1 MTESTPQSHG
11 RHLPTFTTAIRGRR
25 KDFMRP
31 YLAVLCFSALCSPL
45 EHLNA
50 EDEEIFGW
58 QHLNDLRVGYSTM
71 PLKASIETKANNV
84 QGYEK
89 DGQLQ
94 SGARFSLMW
103 VLPLSEL
110 SDEGGGLL
118 ALEASSTTYH
128 QDQTLNDP
136 EITLKAYALTIHPDL
151 AWALTSQLHLVLG
164 PFAGIGLSSITEGS
178 GQGTYFEYGGR
189 IALYWTIRRHFQ
201 IGLDGRYQG
210 TYARQNFTYGASSE
224 DVEIRTSGASGGAQL
239 GYRF

>member
-1 MTESTPQSHG
+1 M
-11 RHLPTFTTAIRGRR
+11 RHLIAALFLP
-25 KDFMRP
+25 
-31 YLAVLCFSALCSPL
+31 ALCVPL
-45 EHLNA
+45 AHLSA

-58 QHLNDLRVGYSTM
+58 QHVNDLRVGYSTM
-71 PLKASIETKANNV
+71 PLKASIDTKANNV

-151 AWALTSQLHLVLG
+151 AWALTSQLHMELG

-189 IALYWTIRRHFQ
+189 FALYWTIRHHFQ
-201 IGLDGRYQG
+201 VGIDARYLG

-224 DVEIRTSGASGGAQL
+224 DVEIRTSGVSAGVQL